1 MKNEK
6 KSIALLFFYS
16 FNIVTNIHEIGVHL
30 VIRISSL
37 NSGNTNSIFGT
48 PNINLK
54 DKDLYTKYIQER
66 VKEFGESLE
75 IALFGRR
82 IRELTIKEAL
92 FIIDPYNYIHGVNYF
107 TENFKLCNSKDNIDI
122 ISPKTKLF
130 LKQLDIKF
138 DELPNNSLKKFKF
151 SHYKNLDDS
160 DTTFEQELIHRL

>member
-54 DKDLYTKYIQER
+54 DKDLYSRK
-66 VKEFGESLE
+66 S
-75 IALFGRR
+75 
-82 IRELTIKEAL
+82 
-92 FIIDPYNYIHGVNYF
+92 
-107 TENFKLCNSKDNIDI
+107 
-122 ISPKTKLF
+122 
-130 LKQLDIKF
+130 
-138 DELPNNSLKKFKF
+138 
-151 SHYKNLDDS
+151 
-160 DTTFEQELIHRL
+160 